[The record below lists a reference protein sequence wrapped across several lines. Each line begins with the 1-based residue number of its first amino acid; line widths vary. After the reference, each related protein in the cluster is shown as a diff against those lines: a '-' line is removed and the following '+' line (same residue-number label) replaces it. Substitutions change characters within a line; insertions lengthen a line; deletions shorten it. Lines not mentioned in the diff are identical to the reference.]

1 MPDEK
6 KEDLAQ
12 KKENAILSILQHYEN
27 DFNLAMNAVISI
39 ANAAKR
45 KTSADIIGVQAI
57 LKEKEP
63 ETEPEPN
70 TKSKGQNNVG

>member
-1 MPDEK
+1 MTDEK

-12 KKENAILSILQHYEN
+12 KKENAILAIFQHSEN
-27 DFNLAMNAVISI
+27 DFNLAMDAVISI

-70 TKSKGQNNVG
+70 IKSEDQNNVG